1 MGTYRLFPS
10 ASGPS
15 APTDF
20 GAGFDFVSG
29 TGFWVTQ
36 KTMYFEGYWWWVCP
50 SSQSTAPQKF
60 CLWQDTGD
68 ADTKGDYGALVEA
81 SVVTS
86 GTLTAGQWN
95 WIPLAQPIP
104 LSQYIAYRATTAS
117 PRYAPVTNGQFGS
130 GGVYANGITNGPL
143 FAFADA
149 TSGNSGDVNFFQS
162 GNCTWQQGTLDPTSV
177 YPGSGY
183 NGFNLWV
190 DVQVTDQVPAG
201 ASYRCWPNQ
210 PNPLYPPEAALPYTV
225 STQMAVSEPAQVL
238 KFWFMSQAG
247 NQKLPAICGIW
258 DTETQQVVPGS
269 VNNSPA
275 WLRPDGSAA
284 APGEGWCYCDY
295 SAANLTLAASHNYR
309 VAVGMYEPGFVWYS
323 GVQGYWLA
331 NGGGFPSQGEGA
343 AHGAGNG
350 IISCVPCGL
359 APNPLSPCSQDNSGG
374 WTYPNMMEPD
384 GDNYYIDIE
393 VASAS
398 GGGTPSPTPTSTST
412 STPPPG
418 KAKSEAFLAFF
429 P

>member
-10 ASGPS
+10 TSGPS

-29 TGFWVTQ
+29 MGFWVTQ

-95 WIPLAQPIP
+95 WIPLPQPIP

-130 GGVYANGITNGPL
+130 GGAYAAGITNGPL

-149 TSGNSGDVNFFQS
+149 TSGNSGDVNFFQA

-177 YPGSGY
+177 YPGSGF

-225 STQMAVSEPAQVL
+225 STQLAVSEPAQVL

-269 VNNSPA
+269 VNNSPT
-275 WLRPDGSAA
+275 WRLPDGSAA
-284 APGEGWCYCDY
+284 GPGEGWCYCDY
-295 SAANLTLAASHNYR
+295 SAANLTLAANHSYR
-309 VAVGMYEPGFVWYS
+309 IAAGMYEPGFVWYS
-323 GVQGYWLA
+323 GDQGYWLT
-331 NGGGFPSQGEGA
+331 NGGGFPSQGVGA

-350 IISCVPCGL
+350 IIACVPCGL
-359 APNPLSPCSQDNSGG
+359 ATNPLSPCSQDNSGS

-384 GDNYYIDIE
+384 GDNYYIDLE

-398 GGGTPSPTPTSTST
+398 GGGTPSPTPTSTSA
-412 STPPPG
+412 SPPV
-418 KAKSEAFLAFF
+418 KTNSEAFLAFF

>member
-384 GDNYYIDIE
+384 GDNYYIDLE

-398 GGGTPSPTPTSTST
+398 GGGTPSPTPTSTSA
-412 STPPPG
+412 SPPPV
-418 KAKSEAFLAFF
+418 KTNSEAFLAFF

>member
-1 MGTYRLFPS
+1 
-10 ASGPS
+10 
-15 APTDF
+15 
-20 GAGFDFVSG
+20 
-29 TGFWVTQ
+29 
-36 KTMYFEGYWWWVCP
+36 
-50 SSQSTAPQKF
+50 
-60 CLWQDTGD
+60 
-68 ADTKGDYGALVEA
+68 
-81 SVVTS
+81 VTS

-95 WIPLAQPIP
+95 WIPLPQPIP

-117 PRYAPVTNGQFGS
+117 PRYAPVTSGQFGS
-130 GGVYANGITNGPL
+130 GGVYANGITSGPL

-149 TSGNSGDVNFFQS
+149 TSGNSSDVNFFQS
-162 GNCTWQQGTLDPTSV
+162 GNCTWQQGTLDPASV

-190 DVQVTDQVPAG
+190 DVQVSDQVPAG
-201 ASYRCWPNQ
+201 VSYRCWPSQ

-225 STQMAVSEPAQVL
+225 STQMAVSESAQVL
-238 KFWFMSQAG
+238 KFWFMSQVG

-258 DTETQQVVPGS
+258 DTATQQVVAGS

-284 APGEGWCYCDY
+284 APGDGWCYCDY
-295 SAANLTLAASHNYR
+295 STANLTLAASHNYR
-309 VAVGMYEPGFVWYS
+309 VAAGMYEPGFVWYS
-323 GVQGYWLA
+323 GDQGYWLT
-331 NGGGFPSQGEGA
+331 NGGGYPSQGEGA

-350 IISCVPCGL
+350 ILSCVPCGL
-359 APNPLSPCSQDNSGG
+359 DPNPLSPCAQDNSGG
-374 WTYPNMMEPD
+374 WTYPNMVEND

-412 STPPPG
+412 PV